1 MNHRFTVRAMSFG
14 TLTAA
19 LAATL
24 SLSSTAAHAQQG
36 SSACDRACLRQALD
50 TYLAGV
56 FKHDPSTARLTDDH
70 YATLNTAVV
79 HSGEGFWKDINGY
92 GTLQRRYFDPVNGA
106 AAFLGLLKQN
116 GQDAV
121 SSVRIKVEGGKVS
134 EAEWIVEEPGRGS
147 SAAARRDASLDA
159 AQQQIRHE
167 SDDMAQYSPPEGSLP
182 ESERSSRFYMISMAN
197 NYFQS
202 GANHDA
208 SWIPT
213 DLRCKDSS
221 PNPITSSPRHA
232 DLCHDNFGIYKNI
245 TKDLALRRFPLVDEE
260 AGVILGAAIWVRYPG
275 VTRKDNM
282 VNEYFQIRN
291 GAFTYIWTCNYELPK
306 GSPVSSGWENHQGD
320 ITR

>member
-1 MNHRFTVRAMSFG
+1 MSRNSIPGATSPG

-19 LAATL
+19 LAVSVL
-24 SLSSTAAHAQQG
+24 FISTAAHAQQG
-36 SSACDRACLRQALD
+36 SSECDRACLRQALD
-50 TYLAGV
+50 TYMAGV
-56 FKHDPSTARLTDDH
+56 FKHDPAAARLTDDH
-70 YATLNTAVV
+70 YATENTAVV
-79 HSGEGFWKDINGY
+79 RNGEGFWKDISGY
-92 GTLQRRYFDPVNGA
+92 GALQRRYFDPVNGA
-106 AAFLGLLKQN
+106 VAYLGLLKQN
-116 GQDAV
+116 DKDVV
-121 SSVRIKVEGGKVS
+121 SSVRIKVDGGKVS
-134 EAEWIVEEPGRGS
+134 EAEWFVQPEADPQRLLGY
-147 SAAARRDASLDA
+147 A
-159 AQQQIRHE
+159 
-167 SDDMAQYSPPEGSLP
+167 PPEGSLP
-182 ESERSSRFYMISMAN
+182 GSERSSRFYMISMAN

-213 DLRCKDSS
+213 DLRCRDKE
-221 PNPITSSPRHA
+221 PNAITSSPRHA

-306 GSPVSSGWENHQGD
+306 GAPVSSGWENHQGD